1 MEKKEIL
8 EKIRDLVC
16 EQLSIERDAVQ
27 LDTEIYKGL
36 GADSLDLV
44 EMLMNVESEW
54 DIVVE
59 DGEVGDLKVIGDVV
73 DLVYKKIN

>member
-36 GADSLDLV
+36 DADSLDLV

-73 DLVYKKIN
+73 DLVYRKIN

>member
-16 EQLSIERDAVQ
+16 EQLSIERDSVQ

-73 DLVYKKIN
+73 DLVYRKIN

>member
-16 EQLSIERDAVQ
+16 EQLSIERDAVKPE
-27 LDTEIYKGL
+27 TEIYKGL

-73 DLVYKKIN
+73 DLVYRKIN

>member
-16 EQLSIERDAVQ
+16 EQLSIERDVVKPE
-27 LDTEIYKGL
+27 TEIYKGL

-73 DLVYKKIN
+73 DLVYRKIN

>member
-73 DLVYKKIN
+73 DLVYRKIN

>member
-16 EQLSIERDAVQ
+16 EQLSIERDSVKPE
-27 LDTEIYKGL
+27 TEIYKGL

>member
-1 MEKKEIL
+1 MIDKVKEVLSKQLRISVDKIDNDAGIME
-8 EKIRDLVC
+8 D
-16 EQLSIERDAVQ
+16 
-27 LDTEIYKGL
+27 L

-73 DLVYKKIN
+73 DLVYRKIN